1 MRVGFLGAGLI
12 ATYHSKSL
20 RRSGAEAECGV
31 MRTGVYDPDPQRAAA
46 FAAAS
51 GHTVCA
57 SEDDVLDGCDVVYI
71 CTWTSE
77 HPRQVAKAVARGLAV
92 FCEKPLATSLAAAE
106 EMAGIV
112 SASGVTNQVG
122 LVMRRSPAYVFAAHL
137 ATEAAAGRIMAV
149 MFRDDQFIPVQGHYA
164 STWRGN
170 KELVGAG
177 TLLEHSIH
185 DIDMF
190 RFIVGDIDRVSA
202 HQANFHELD
211 GIEDVVTASLSFANG
226 AIGTLVTV
234 WHDNLARPSL
244 RRAEIFCERRFV
256 HIEGDDWL
264 GPVHWSDT
272 DGTERRLE
280 GEQLVAAAE
289 ALLDGTTN
297 PDGEFVRA
305 VAAGRPSW
313 PDFATAA
320 AAHRVVEAM
329 YASAREDGSS
339 QRVQS
344 PPTVQ
349 WPVGLEVVEIVAA
362 ETHPLRLAVLR
373 DHDPSRSV
381 GFPED
386 DMPGTIHLGV
396 RDATGAI
403 VATSSW
409 VPKPTEHA
417 PGATAVQLR
426 GMATTASMQGTGVG
440 GLLLEAGVRR
450 HAAEGTSVLWARA
463 RDSALGF
470 YAKHEC
476 RVVGD
481 GFVDE
486 TTGLPH
492 HVVIRDLAVD

>member
-20 RRSGAEAECGV
+20 RRSGAEVECGV
-31 MRTGVYDPDPQRAAA
+31 VRAGVYDPDPERAAA

-57 SEDDVLDGCDVVYI
+57 SEDEVLDGCDVVYI

-77 HPRQVAKAVARGLAV
+77 HPRQVAKAIARRLAV
-92 FCEKPLATSLAAAE
+92 FCEKPLAISLAAAQD
-106 EMAGIV
+106 MARLV
-112 SASGVTNQVG
+112 TASGVTNQVG
-122 LVMRRSPAYVFAAHL
+122 LVLRRSPAYVWAEHL
-137 ATEAAAGRIMAV
+137 AKQPAAGRIMAV
-149 MFRDDQFIPVQGHYA
+149 MFRDDQFIPVQGHYS
-164 STWRGN
+164 STWRGD
-170 KELVGAG
+170 KTLVGAG

-185 DIDMF
+185 DIDML
-190 RFIVGDIDRVSA
+190 RFVVGDIDRVSA

-211 GIEDVVTASLSFANG
+211 GIEDVVSATISFANG
-226 AIGTLVTV
+226 AVGTLVSV

-244 RRAEIFCERRFV
+244 RRTEIFCERRFI
-256 HIEGDDWL
+256 HIEGDDWV
-264 GPVHWSDT
+264 GPVHWTDSDGSEHT
-272 DGTERRLE
+272 LE
-280 GEQLVAAAE
+280 GQALCDSAE
-289 ALLDGTTN
+289 ELLDGTLN

-313 PDFATAA
+313 PEFSTAA

-329 YASAREDGSS
+329 YSSARGHGSAQVVAAAPS
-339 QRVQS
+339 IAPAV
-344 PPTVQ
+344 
-349 WPVGLEVVEIVAA
+349 LDVVEITTV

-373 DHDPSRSV
+373 DHDRTRPV

-386 DMPGTIHLGV
+386 DRADTVHLGV

-409 VPKPTEHA
+409 VQKPTEHA

-426 GMATTASMQGTGVG
+426 GMATAASMQGTGVG
-440 GLLLEAGVRR
+440 GLLLEAGARR
-450 HAAEGTSVLWARA
+450 HAEAGVQVLWARA

-470 YAKHEC
+470 YAKHDFV
-476 RVVGD
+476 VVGE
-481 GFVDE
+481 GFVDD

-492 HVVIRDLAVD
+492 HVVTRDLTAG